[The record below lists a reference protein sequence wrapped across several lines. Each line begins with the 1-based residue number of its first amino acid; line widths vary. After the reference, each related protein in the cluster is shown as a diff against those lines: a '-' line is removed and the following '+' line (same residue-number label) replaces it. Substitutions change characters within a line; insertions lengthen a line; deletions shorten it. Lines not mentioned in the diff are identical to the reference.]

1 MADRQIFRHKN
12 SGESVFFLS
21 STVFAI
27 GRTALYAMSACSH
40 LIFLI
45 ALLFTPQNYAFLWK
59 RANIWR
65 AKSWGRKERI
75 VNAINYLSEK
85 LFSELSHDNEKTDD
99 RQKVKGKECGYYD
112 N

>member
-1 MADRQIFRHKN
+1 MEK
-12 SGESVFFLS
+12 GKYME
-21 STVFAI
+21 
-27 GRTALYAMSACSH
+27 
-40 LIFLI
+40 
-45 ALLFTPQNYAFLWK
+45 
-59 RANIWR
+59 
-65 AKSWGRKERI
+65 AKELGGRKERI